1 MIIDNYGGQNM
12 KCILK
17 MKPNRVRRNYTGG
30 KLLEEIA
37 NKANPED
44 SQMPE
49 EWLCSTVVASN
60 PGLPLIKEEGLSK
73 CEIDYTVKKLID
85 VIENDKEFYLGND
98 ETTTFLTKWLDSKIR
113 LHVQAHPTREFSKE
127 HFNTPFGK
135 FECYYIMKIRDDIKN
150 PYIRMG
156 FQNAPSKEEWT
167 RIVREQDIEAM
178 DKCFKPVPVK
188 EGDVVFIPGGY
199 PHAIGEGLL
208 LLEIMEPSDLVVRCE
223 YEREG
228 LIVPPEA
235 RFMKKGLEFCMN
247 VFNYEQN
254 SVQDI
259 NDKFFVKPQL
269 LQETENYKKYLLLD
283 SEISKCFELQKYTFT
298 GNATIKLDDR
308 YAVLVVINGKGKI
321 KSKDETESYKM
332 LDNFFIAAKLNTI
345 SFEIEEPTEI
355 CIILPPSK

>member
-1 MIIDNYGGQNM
+1 MNY
-12 KCILK
+12 ILK

-30 KLLEEIA
+30 KLLDVIA
-37 NKANPED
+37 NKKNPTD

-49 EWLCSTVVASN
+49 EWLCSTVTASN
-60 PGLPLIKEEGLSK
+60 PGLDEVADEGLSICSINNK
-73 CEIDYTVKKLID
+73 DEKLVD
-85 VIENDKEFYLGND
+85 VINSDKKFYLGN
-98 ETTTFLTKWLDSKIR
+98 EENPTFLTKWLDSKIR
-113 LHVQAHPTREFSKE
+113 LHVQAHPTREFSME

-156 FQNAPSKEEWT
+156 FQNAPTKEEWT
-167 RIVREQDIEAM
+167 RIVKEQDIEAM
-178 DKCFKPVPVK
+178 DNCFKPVPVK

-247 VFNYEQN
+247 VFNYDQN
-254 SVQDI
+254 SVEDI

-269 LQETENYKKYLLLD
+269 LEERENYKKYLLLD
-283 SEISKCFELQKYTFT
+283 SDISSCFELQKFTLT
-298 GNATIKLDDR
+298 GNCTLKLDSR
-308 YAVLVVINGKGKI
+308 YAVIVVISGSGKI
-321 KSKDETESYKM
+321 KSNGEEESYRM
-332 LDNFFIAAKLNTI
+332 LDNFFIAAELDTL
-345 SFEIEEPTEI
+345 SFDIDEPTEV